1 MDRVKVL
8 HILGIDDTNT
18 VEVVFLSPE
27 VRNLR
32 HKYLGNVDL
41 LPLLDDEF
49 EVFTLICG
57 AMPGDPVTVP
67 PMDVIL
73 NSVCGPDTNRKSLEV
88 VTRLHQQLGLPIVNH
103 PSAVLETT
111 RDQVGNYLTDQPGL

>member
-41 LPLLDDEF
+41 LPLLER
-49 EVFTLICG
+49 
-57 AMPGDPVTVP
+57 MPDLMTSAGPPASLDPP
-67 PMDVIL
+67 L
-73 NSVCGPDTNRKSLEV
+73 SRAEN
-88 VTRLHQQLGLPIVNH
+88 
-103 PSAVLETT
+103 A
-111 RDQVGNYLTDQPGL
+111 YW